1 MPKLSKP
8 TLADRLKSS
17 GVKLYRDSEPVWKGP
32 EEEGVTQSLLGRFL
46 CCRERFRLLV
56 VKGFKPEDAFNVRL
70 EYGNLWHACEEAH
83 AAGLPI
89 TDKLLAYCKQLAKQY
104 PLQAEQVEHWYNV
117 CKLQF
122 PIYVEWWE
130 KHPDTL
136 QRTPISQEQVFSVP
150 YVLPYTGRI
159 VRLRGK
165 FDAVDLIGRG
175 RLAGEY
181 LQENKTK
188 GDIVARTMQR
198 QLTFDLQTMLY
209 LIALK
214 SMRSNPSK
222 VKGVRY
228 NVVRRPLSGGKHSIK
243 QLEGTQGARCNL
255 KSCKK
260 EPDPSCEKCRGSGRY
275 GARPPE
281 KLHEYYSR
289 LADLI
294 KNDSVDPVTKDHHY
308 FMRWK
313 VEISDR
319 DIEKF
324 KQECLDPVLEQLCDW
339 WTCINGG
346 TITHDVSRYQHYRLP
361 YGIYNP
367 TTEGIRSE
375 VDEYLES
382 GSELGLRRVDN
393 LFPELT

>member
-32 EEEGVTQSLLGRFL
+32 EEDGVTQSLLGRFL

-89 TDKLLAYCKQLAKQY
+89 ADKLLAYCKQLAKQY
-104 PLQAEQVEHWYNV
+104 PLQAEQVEHWYNI

-165 FDAVDLIGRG
+165 FDAVDLIGKG
-175 RLAGEY
+175 KSAGIY

-188 GDIVARTMQR
+188 GDIVARQMQR
-198 QLTFDLQTMLY
+198 QLTFDLQTMIY

-214 SMRSNPSK
+214 ATRSNAK
-222 VKGVRY
+222 AVKGVRY
-228 NVVRRPLSGGKHSIK
+228 NVVRRPLSGGKHSIR
-243 QLEGTQGARCNL
+243 QHQPS
-255 KSCKK
+255 KSN
-260 EPDPSCEKCRGSGRY
+260 PDGESKDAFY
-275 GARPPE
+275 A
-281 KLHEYYSR
+281 R

-294 KNDSVDPVTKDHHY
+294 RNDSVDPVTKDHHY

-346 TITHDVSRYQHYRLP
+346 TIAHDVSRYQNFRLP
-361 YGIYNP
+361 YGVYNP

-393 LFPELT
+393 LFPELS